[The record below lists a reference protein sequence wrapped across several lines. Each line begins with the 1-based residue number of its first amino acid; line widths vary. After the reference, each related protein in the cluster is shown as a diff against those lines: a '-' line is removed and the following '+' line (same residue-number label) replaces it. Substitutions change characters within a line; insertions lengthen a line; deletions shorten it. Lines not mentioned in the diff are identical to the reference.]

1 MNTVNRYDVNAKT
14 LKREVISKGWI
25 MQRKER
31 KDAMIISR
39 YSRFK
44 IIFASLRSLRCIKN
58 RFVTSYSSFPK
69 MRSI

>member
-39 YSRFK
+39 YS
-44 IIFASLRSLRCIKN
+44 
-58 RFVTSYSSFPK
+58 
-69 MRSI
+69 

>member
-14 LKREVISKGWI
+14 QRRKVVRNVWI
-25 MQRKER
+25 IQRKER

-44 IIFASLRSLRCIKN
+44 IIFTSLRSLRCIKN
-58 RFVTSYSSFPK
+58 RLVTSYSSFPK
-69 MRSI
+69 MRSR

>member
-14 LKREVISKGWI
+14 QRREVISKGWI

-44 IIFASLRSLRCIKN
+44 IIFASLRSSRCIKN

-69 MRSI
+69 MRSR

>member
-14 LKREVISKGWI
+14 QRREVIRKGWI

-39 YSRFK
+39 YSRLE
-44 IIFASLRSLRCIKN
+44 IIFASLRSLR
-58 RFVTSYSSFPK
+58 
-69 MRSI
+69 